1 MHPSSGH
8 GNRRLSV
15 WWVSA
20 CWVISM
26 AEPSSGELSVWDGAG
41 FGCLCLTDTN
51 VPFPG
56 SVAIHSNWL
65 LRGIPVNR
73 EQNKKEHMIQWYGL
87 IYL

>member
-1 MHPSSGH
+1 MHLPSGH

-26 AEPSSGELSVWDGAG
+26 AEPSSGELSVWDGAN
-41 FGCLCLTDTN
+41 FGGLYFTN
-51 VPFPG
+51 TKFPFSG

-73 EQNKKEHMIQWYGL
+73 EQNNKIGSL
-87 IYL
+87 